1 MSVVLSVYSQSAY
14 KEFVLP
20 AIHNAETVLVI
31 DRRVF
36 HLKDSI
42 ELRLEEMDGNWTFL
56 QSSHYEITENSE
68 TDSGSRLKDQATYIL
83 KSEQDDYL
91 PVIVQMK
98 ETSFTNYIKYDISNI
113 GEITVGSKDTANICY
128 SYRYADRQYISKR
141 HLILRRTGN
150 GIVLKDTST
159 NGVFVNDI
167 RVDKEKKLVFGD
179 QIHLWGLDMVFLGNI
194 LAVRK
199 GKNLKVS
206 DRIPEWNSDSLRIS
220 EDEEK
225 KSEIKIYHRA
235 PRNLQELE
243 TGEIVIEDFP
253 DMEKQQENGFLM
265 AAGPAMVMAVPSA
278 LNCIMAVTGA
288 GITGIPMEQFMHAGM
303 AASISSVGIGAA
315 WIIYNIIHDRFRIFQ
330 SKKSTFKRYEEY
342 LEKCEK
348 EIRQKYIH
356 NVEALEEMYP
366 SAGEC
371 VSADFQN
378 QNRMWNRNS
387 THKDFLLYRLGKGE
401 IPFQVD
407 IQIPKERFQLT
418 DKALVSVP
426 GDMKGKYQYL
436 HNVPICLDLSKER
449 MIGITGGKDLE
460 GAYPVVRELVAQIA
474 AQNCYTDVKMG
485 FAYQEEQGEKSDRWG
500 FARWLPHTWA
510 PDKKIR
516 YVASD
521 KNSASDIFYEL
532 TKVLRM
538 RREKQKTSEKQEN
551 FCKPYYILFVE
562 KQEYLDGELLANYI
576 YDEEANLGFTVVLL
590 AEQCEDLPNSCECII
605 QNDEQ
610 FSGRYDVRTGKRTP
624 IIFDEVSRY
633 DLDKMA
639 RRQADIEVKEV
650 EVGSEVPEQITFME
664 MYKVSQPKDLHIEER
679 WKKNRTYRSMKALI
693 GQKAGG
699 TDCYLDVHEKYHG
712 PHGLIAGTTGS
723 GKSEILQTYMLS
735 LAVNF
740 SPDDV
745 AFLIIDYKGGG
756 MAKLFEGM
764 PHIVGKISNLS
775 GSQVH
780 RAMVS
785 IKSENRRRQ
794 RLFNKQGVNHIDA
807 YTILYKNG
815 ETDIPLPHLFIIVDE
830 FAELK
835 REEEGFLKELIS
847 VAQVGRS
854 LGVHLILA
862 TQKPEGTVD
871 ENIWS
876 NSRFRICLRVQDSK
890 DSMYMLHKADAAYL
904 TQTGRAYL
912 QIGNNEIYE
921 LFQSGWSGASYD
933 ENDDINRTHAR
944 MLDET
949 GRAALVGNYAKRRT
963 NETGQNFEIKNRTQL
978 DVTVKYLAQAAER
991 EGYRK
996 PQQLWLPVLSESIT
1010 LENLMKYTKELFNG
1024 QRILMDSEPSEDAV
1038 NSKNII
1044 DGKGIQTIIGLWD
1057 DPENQEQ
1064 KPLVLD
1070 FTKKGNYAVCGMPM
1084 SGRSTLLQTTVYGL
1098 IHRYTPEELNIYILD
1113 FSNKILGIFEGEAH
1127 IGGILYENDDDG
1139 VERFFHMLEQ
1149 MLDERKELFG
1159 GGNYQQYAA
1168 IHTEKYPAVLI
1179 VIDNLAGFR
1188 EKTEFK
1194 YDEKLI
1200 RISRECASYGIYMI
1214 ITGSGMKNAE
1224 FPMRMRDNFHQ
1235 IICLELPDRIAYG
1248 ECLGSMKESTLPEQ
1262 GIRGRGLVQINGRN
1276 LEFQTAL
1283 AVAASDDYQRGE
1295 KIRKECA
1302 ELNKNWSGRPA
1313 RQIPKI
1319 PQNPEWNDFQSRE
1332 DVQKYVESDRY
1343 LPVGYDTVSAEI
1355 FSLDLS
1361 KMYCF
1366 LISGKSRTGKHNCL
1380 KIMMNSAKQK
1390 GGELVVV
1397 EFNGWKL
1404 KKMAEDIQALYI
1416 DSYEKYM
1423 NFMSGFVPVF
1433 QSRNRLKKSL
1443 MNQGMDEE
1451 QVYAQMCREKP
1462 YYIFIADLAEYTKI
1476 MHSEQGIKD
1485 NLCGAMANLFEKGF
1499 LHNIYFFACMNQ
1511 DQRTDV
1517 MGKDVFEKFISGKA
1531 GIHMG
1536 GNVAAQRILEF
1547 TDMPFGEQ
1555 TRSEKP
1561 GIGILAS
1568 ANGHKYRRI
1577 VIPLVKGTVIL

>member
-68 TDSGSRLKDQATYIL
+68 TDSGNNLKDQATYIL
-83 KSEQDDYL
+83 RSELDDFL

-98 ETSFTNYIKYDISNI
+98 ETSFTNYLKYDISNI
-113 GEITVGSKDTANICY
+113 EEITVGSKEGTSICY
-128 SYRYADRQYISKR
+128 SYRYAGRQYISKQ
-141 HLILRRTGN
+141 HLILRRNSDGM
-150 GIVLKDTST
+150 ILEDTST

-167 RVDKEKKLVFGD
+167 RVEGEQKLIFGD

-199 GKNLKVS
+199 GKNLTVS
-206 DRIPEWNSDSLRIS
+206 DKIPEWYNDQL
-220 EDEEK
+220 EAGVDQEK
-225 KSEIKIYHRA
+225 KSGFKLYHRA
-235 PRNLQELE
+235 PRNLQALE
-243 TGEIVIEDFP
+243 TGTVMIEEFP
-253 DMEKQQENGFLM
+253 DLTEQKENGFLM

-278 LNCIMAVTGA
+278 LSCIMAVTGS
-288 GITGIPMEQFMHAGM
+288 GFTGIPMEQFMHAGM
-303 AASISSVGIGAA
+303 VTSIGSVGIGAA
-315 WIIYNIIHDRFRIFQ
+315 WIMYNIIHDKVEMFQYKKNIFR
-330 SKKSTFKRYEEY
+330 RYGEY

-348 EIRQKYIH
+348 EIGEKYTH
-356 NVEALEEMYP
+356 NLNALEEMYP

-371 VSADFQN
+371 ASAEFQN

-387 THKDFLLYRLGKGE
+387 THKDFLLHRLGRGE
-401 IPFQVD
+401 MPFQVN
-407 IQIPKERFQLT
+407 IQVPKEKFQLT
-418 DKALVSVP
+418 EETFASAPRVIKR
-426 GDMKGKYQYL
+426 KYQFL

-449 MIGITGGKDLE
+449 MIGITGGTELD

-474 AQNCYTDVKMG
+474 AQNCYTDVKMA
-485 FAYQEEQGEKSDRWG
+485 FAYQEEQGEESSRWG
-500 FARWLPHTWA
+500 FARWLPHAWA

-538 RREKQKTSEKQEN
+538 RREKQKNSEKQGQ
-551 FCKPYYILFVE
+551 FCRPYYILFVE

-576 YDEEANLGFTVVLL
+576 YDQDAELGFTVILL

-605 QNDEQ
+605 QNDGQ
-610 FSGRYDVRTGKRTP
+610 FSGCYDVRTGKRTP
-624 IIFDEVSRY
+624 IIFDEVSLMKLER
-633 DLDKMA
+633 MA
-639 RRQADIEVKEV
+639 RRQADTEVKET
-650 EVGSEVPEQITFME
+650 EVGSEVPEQVTFME
-664 MYKVSQPKDLHIEER
+664 MYGISQLKDLHIEER

-723 GKSEILQTYMLS
+723 GKSELLQTYMLS

-745 AFLIIDYKGGG
+745 GFLIIDYKGGG

-764 PHIVGKISNLS
+764 PHILGKISNLS

-785 IKSENRRRQ
+785 IKSENKRRQ

-807 YTILYKNG
+807 YTMLYKNG

-876 NSRFRICLRVQDSK
+876 NSRFHICLRVQDSK
-890 DSMYMLHKADAAYL
+890 DSMYMLRKSDAAYL

-912 QIGNNEIYE
+912 QVGNNEIYE
-921 LFQSGWSGASYD
+921 LFQSGWSGAAYE
-933 ENDDINRTHAR
+933 ENDGMNGNHVQ

-949 GRAALVGNYAKRRT
+949 GRAALVGNYAKRKN
-963 NETGQNFEIKNRTQL
+963 NEAEEYPETKVRTQL
-978 DVTVKYLAQAAER
+978 DVAVRYLARIAEK

-996 PQQLWLPVLSESIT
+996 PQQLWLPVLPESIT
-1010 LENLMKYTKELFNG
+1010 LEKLQKYLKEIFNG
-1024 QRILMDSEPSEDAV
+1024 QNELM
-1038 NSKNII
+1038 NSKISDEKII
-1044 DGKGIQTIIGLWD
+1044 HNKIETSIGLWD
-1057 DPENQEQ
+1057 DPENQQQ
-1064 KPLVLD
+1064 KPFVLE
-1070 FTKKGNYAVCGMPM
+1070 FTEKGNYAVCGMPM

-1098 IHRYTPEELNIYILD
+1098 IHEYTPEELNIYILD
-1113 FSNKILGIFEGEAH
+1113 FSNKMLGVFENEPH
-1127 IGGILYENDDDG
+1127 IGGILHENNSDE
-1139 VERFFHMLEQ
+1139 VERFFHMMEQ
-1149 MLDERKELFG
+1149 MLDERKELFRG
-1159 GGNYQQYAA
+1159 GSYQQHVSSHRE
-1168 IHTEKYPAVLI
+1168 ICPAVLI
-1179 VIDNLAGFR
+1179 VIDNIAGFR
-1188 EKTEFK
+1188 EKTEFR

-1248 ECLGSMKESTLPEQ
+1248 ECLGNMKESVLPEK
-1262 GIRGRGLVQINGRN
+1262 GIRGRGLVQVNGRN

-1283 AVAASDDYQRGE
+1283 AVEAADDYRRGE
-1295 KIRKECA
+1295 EIRRECKK
-1302 ELNKNWSGRPA
+1302 LKNCWKGRIA

-1319 PQNPEWNDFQSRE
+1319 PQNPEWNDFRIRE
-1332 DVQKYVESDRY
+1332 DVQKSISDDKS
-1343 LPVGYDTVSAEI
+1343 LPIGYDAVSAEI

-1361 KMYCF
+1361 RNYCF
-1366 LISGKSRTGKHNCL
+1366 LISGKSRTGKRNCL
-1380 KIMMNSAKQK
+1380 KAMMNSAMQK
-1390 GGELVVV
+1390 GGELIVV

-1404 KKMAEDIQALYI
+1404 KKAAEDVQAAYI
-1416 DSYEKYM
+1416 DSYEAYM
-1423 NFMSGFVPVF
+1423 DFMSRFVPVF

-1443 MNQGMDEE
+1443 ISQGLEE
-1451 QVYAQMCREKP
+1451 EAVYARMSREKP
-1462 YYIFIADLAEYTKI
+1462 YYIFIADLVEYTKV
-1476 MHSEQGIKD
+1476 MYGEQGVKD

-1511 DQRTDV
+1511 DQRGDV
-1517 MGKDVFEKFISGKA
+1517 MGKDVFERFISAKA

-1547 TDMPFGEQ
+1547 AGMPFGEQ

-1561 GIGILAS
+1561 GIGLVAS
-1568 ANGHKYRRI
+1568 TDGQSYHRI
-1577 VIPLVKGTVIL
+1577 VIPLVKGPTVL